1 MDSQE
6 QEFIKG
12 FNAGYQLSKHDPTL
26 LSQLLASGNNE
37 KEYFKAM
44 ALGKQEHDREKVVE
58 KMRTSLKKEKGKGK
72 GFDRDR

>member
-12 FNAGYQLSKHDPTL
+12 FNAGYQLSKHDPAL
-26 LSQLLASGNNE
+26 LSQLLASGNAE

-44 ALGKQEHDREKVVE
+44 ALGKQEHDREKVIE
-58 KMRTSLKKEKGKGK
+58 KMKQSRDKSKDREKE
-72 GFDRDR
+72 R